1 MVFGVFSLDG
11 RMDTL
16 SPEER
21 SALMS
26 RIRGVNTKPELI
38 VRRALHA
45 QGYRFRLHGRGLPG
59 RPDLVFRKRRVVVFV
74 HGCFWHRHDGCAKS
88 RLPKTRH
95 DYWRSKFEG
104 NVERDKRNEQRLAAD
119 GWRVFV
125 VWECETEKDESLIER
140 LVEFLGPPR
149 YAATSRVLKAAPAG

>member
-1 MVFGVFSLDG
+1 
-11 RMDTL
+11 MDTL

-95 DYWRSKFEG
+95 DYWRGKFEG
-104 NVERDKRNEQRLAAD
+104 NVERDRRNERQLAAD

-125 VWECETEKDESLIER
+125 AWECEIEKDERLIER

-149 YAATSRVLKAAPAG
+149 CVAPPHIIDLPDGKVRRAKQPDASV

>member
-1 MVFGVFSLDG
+1 
-11 RMDTL
+11 MDTL
-16 SPEER
+16 TPEER

-45 QGYRFRLHGRGLPG
+45 QGYRFRLYGRGLPG
-59 RPDLVFRKRRVVVFV
+59 RPDLVFRKRRMVVFV

-88 RLPKTRH
+88 RLPKTRR
-95 DYWRSKFEG
+95 DYWRDKFEG
-104 NVERDKRNEQRLAAD
+104 NVQRDKRNAQRLAED

-125 VWECETEKDESLIER
+125 VWECEVEKDDALIER
-140 LVEFLGPPR
+140 LTEFLGPPR
-149 YAATSRVLKAAPAG
+149 CAATPRFVKAPSAS